1 MKILFF
7 FGTRPEAIK
16 VAPLIKELQKFPD
29 TFEVKVCVSAQH
41 REMLDQVL
49 TFFDIVPNVDLGLMR
64 PNQDLYGITT
74 RGLQGIGK
82 VLKAYR
88 PDWLIV
94 QGDTTT
100 TFVGALAAFYEKISV
115 AHVEAGLRSFHPYAP
130 FPEEVNRVLTTHLST
145 LHFAPTLKAKENLLK
160 ESIPKDKIFVV
171 GNTSIDA
178 LFLCLKKV
186 SKKKPSE
193 FESFQSIRFEK
204 KIILVT
210 GHRRES
216 FGKPFE
222 NICLALKEIA
232 QKEEVEIVYPV
243 HLNPN
248 VRKPVFDILKS
259 ISNIH
264 LIEPLDYPSFVWLM
278 NRSYLILTDS
288 GGVQEEAPSLGKPV
302 LVMRDVTERTEGID
316 AGTAKVVGTDREM
329 IVRETL
335 RLLRDEKVYRRM
347 ARAVHPVRNSS
358 RCDSKPSG
366 ALNPTGMILKSKPA
380 AEQRSIFSNG
390 VNPYGDGKASGRI
403 ASILQ
408 AEKLLTVS

>member
-100 TFVGALAAFYEKISV
+100 AFVGALAAFYEKISV
-115 AHVEAGLRSFHPYAP
+115 AHIEAGLRSFHPYAP

-171 GNTSIDA
+171 GHTSIDA
-178 LFLCLKKV
+178 LFLCLKTV
-186 SKKKPSE
+186 SK
-193 FESFQSIRFEK
+193 
-204 KIILVT
+204 
-210 GHRRES
+210 
-216 FGKPFE
+216 
-222 NICLALKEIA
+222 
-232 QKEEVEIVYPV
+232 
-243 HLNPN
+243 
-248 VRKPVFDILKS
+248 
-259 ISNIH
+259 
-264 LIEPLDYPSFVWLM
+264 
-278 NRSYLILTDS
+278 
-288 GGVQEEAPSLGKPV
+288 
-302 LVMRDVTERTEGID
+302 
-316 AGTAKVVGTDREM
+316 
-329 IVRETL
+329 
-335 RLLRDEKVYRRM
+335 
-347 ARAVHPVRNSS
+347 
-358 RCDSKPSG
+358 
-366 ALNPTGMILKSKPA
+366 
-380 AEQRSIFSNG
+380 
-390 VNPYGDGKASGRI
+390 
-403 ASILQ
+403 
-408 AEKLLTVS
+408 